1 VSARRML
8 VVGAHSA
15 DFVWRAGG
23 ALAVCCAAGGV
34 GRVIALSYGE
44 RGESGELWKE
54 EGQTIE
60 NVKRIRHGEAERAAG
75 ALGAEFVCL
84 DLGDYPLE
92 IDRAALVGIS
102 DAIREFAPDVLVT
115 HTDTDPFNPDHPV
128 AYGAVSRAR
137 SLAAGAGVQSAFET
151 VKPPAFFLFEP
162 HQPELCNFTP
172 TTFVDITAA
181 IDRKQAA
188 MSEMK
193 AQKYLQ
199 AYYRERADHRG
210 NHARRSS
217 GNAEIRQAE
226 AFQRVT
232 PQVVSAL

>member
-1 VSARRML
+1 ML
-8 VVGAHSA
+8 VIGAHSA

-23 ALAVCCAAGGV
+23 AIAVNTFAGGPA
-34 GRVIALSYGE
+34 RVIALSYGE

-60 NVKRIRHGEAERAAG
+60 RVKQIRHGEAERAAG
-75 ALGAEFVCL
+75 AVGAEFVCL

-92 IDRAALVGIS
+92 IDRDGLAQIT
-102 DAIREFAPDVLVT
+102 DQIREFAPDVLIT

-128 AYGAVSRAR
+128 AHAAVVRAR
-137 SLAAGAGVQSAFET
+137 SLAAGAGVQSAFKI
-151 VKPPAFFLFEP
+151 VRPPELFLFEP

-172 TTFVDITAA
+172 TVFVDITPK
-181 IDRKQAA
+181 IEQKRAA
-188 MSEMK
+188 MAEMK
-193 AQKYLQ
+193 AQQYLQ
-199 AYYRERADHRG
+199 EYYGQRADQRG

-217 GNAEIRQAE
+217 ANSEIRQAE